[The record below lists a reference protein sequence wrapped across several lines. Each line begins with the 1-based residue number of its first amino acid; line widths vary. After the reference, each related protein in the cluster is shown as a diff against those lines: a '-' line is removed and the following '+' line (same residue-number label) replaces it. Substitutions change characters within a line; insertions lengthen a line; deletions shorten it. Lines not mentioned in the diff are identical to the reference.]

1 MMLKNVV
8 VLSALGLSSLSYANS
23 IAQESLVLGNNAQEK
38 NTQENTEQV
47 TTKKEKV
54 HVGLNTEPERNIEEQ
69 RISVAKQALM
79 NRLSG
84 FDHFSATF
92 SQQVIDE
99 EKNILQEGQGKLSVK
114 KPNLVYWE
122 TEQPEGSV
130 IISDGNTLWFFD
142 PFIEQVTAYRVD
154 ASVANTPILLLTSSD
169 KTLWAQYTVSQ
180 SSNDH
185 FLIHANDINSRVKTL
200 ELNFLADKAI
210 LESFSILD
218 STGQL
223 SLIKLYDVAINE
235 KIAESLFQFT
245 LPEGVYLDDQR

>member
-23 IAQESLVLGNNAQEK
+23 IVQESLVLGNNAQEK
-38 NTQENTEQV
+38 NAQENTERA

-54 HVGLNTEPERNIEEQ
+54 QVGLNTEEQ
-69 RISVAKQALM
+69 NISVAKQALM
-79 NRLSG
+79 SRLSG

-99 EKNILQEGQGKLSVK
+99 EQNVLQEGQGKLSVK
-114 KPNLVYWE
+114 KPNLVYWQ
-122 TEQPEGSV
+122 TDQPEESV
-130 IISDGNTLWFFD
+130 IVSDGSTLWFFD
-142 PFIEQVTAYRVD
+142 PFIEQATAYRVD

-180 SSNDH
+180 SSNDN

-200 ELNFLADKAI
+200 ELNFLADSAI

-223 SLIKLYDVAINE
+223 SLIKLNDVALNE
-235 KIAESLFQFT
+235 KIAASLFQFT